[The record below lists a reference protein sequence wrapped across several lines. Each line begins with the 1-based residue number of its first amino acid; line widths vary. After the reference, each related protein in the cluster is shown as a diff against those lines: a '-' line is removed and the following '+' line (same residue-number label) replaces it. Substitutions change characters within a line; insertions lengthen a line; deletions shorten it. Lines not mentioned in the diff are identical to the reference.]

1 MKKLLLA
8 SLIALGGTVSV
19 LAEGTAVSI
28 PQIGVDVGAY
38 ATSAITTLGGVVAV
52 CVGGTIAFYLVR
64 AGLRWVRGIR

>member
-1 MKKLLLA
+1 MKKLLLSSA
-8 SLIALGGTVSV
+8 AVLGTVSAF
-19 LAEGTAVSI
+19 AEGAAVTI
-28 PQIGVDVGAY
+28 PSIGVDVGAY